1 MNRIAQFTSMKPWIY
16 TLSIVIISL
25 YSSVAQNKDSI
36 IQKLLDNDLIKQN
49 EIYKLEELFHD
60 RSTDKKIIYI
70 YYLFQEE
77 HKKSTGHY
85 FEPNRSKSY
94 LSIDSLTQK
103 KQSQVNSILNEL
115 ILQLK
120 KVEILNEKWYTEIKS
135 SIAANEYSNYF
146 QFIGELESI
155 LAFEELLQPEKLK
168 AFAEKLRNVDIV
180 ESEFEHLIDDID
192 AGKISDLLFFLNYCK
207 YAIII
212 RANEDTIEDENYLQ
226 EIHNKTATL
235 FPDLAFTD
243 FNLKFEVDSSNIS
256 NGYILKQLIVSLK
269 NNGKIYKHK
278 STSSL
283 INVNNY
289 ELNQYKLERHKY
301 FKIFNKILRDRQ
313 SPYRLHEIVDFV
325 MDSSY
330 FETFGIIAL
339 TEDQASFLE
348 ENNEYFLI
356 QSEDYFNVL
365 STIQIE
371 TLISNFEKN
380 GLFSKL
386 SDAQIKKT
394 TQDVLELEITEP
406 NDLLLA
412 FPHISFTLP
421 TYIQTFT
428 NPFTEIIT
436 QLAKLSNLEFNPSNV
451 IDSLD
456 ITKQFTF
463 AVNFNFGNIE
473 YKTHCIIENGIIDL
487 TFIDIINEIAIEN
500 KLKGQFYKL
509 KPNTEGTPII
519 YLTLEQYINLR
530 TENLLTFLD
539 N

>member
-1 MNRIAQFTSMKPWIY
+1 MTSMKPWIY
-16 TLSIVIISL
+16 TLSLVFITLNSSL
-25 YSSVAQNKDSI
+25 AQHKDPI

-49 EIYKLEELFHD
+49 EIYKLEELFYD
-60 RSTDKKIIYI
+60 RGKDKKLIYI

-77 HKKSTGHY
+77 HKKSTGQY
-85 FEPNRSKSY
+85 FDTNRPRSY
-94 LSIDSLTQK
+94 FSTDSLTQK
-103 KQSQVNSILNEL
+103 EQSQFNSILNAL

-120 KVEILNEKWYTEIKS
+120 IIEILNDKLYTEIKS
-135 SIAANEYSNYF
+135 SIAANEYSNYA
-146 QFIGELESI
+146 QFIAELESI
-155 LAFEELLQPEKLK
+155 LALEELLQPVQLK

-180 ESEFEHLIDDID
+180 ESEFEHLNDDID

-212 RANEDTIEDENYLQ
+212 RANEDTNEDANYLQ
-226 EIHNKTATL
+226 EIHNKTSTL
-235 FPDLAFTD
+235 LPELAFTD
-243 FNLKFEVDSSNIS
+243 FNLEFEVDSSNIA
-256 NGYILKQLIVSLK
+256 NGYILKQPIVSLK
-269 NNGKIYKHK
+269 SNGKIYKHK

-283 INVNNY
+283 INLNNY
-289 ELNQYKLERHKY
+289 KLNQYKLERHNY
-301 FKIFNKILRDRQ
+301 FKIFNKILRDNQ

-325 MDSSY
+325 MDSSSY
-330 FETFGIIAL
+330 EEFGIIAL
-339 TEDQASFLE
+339 TEDQASFIE
-348 ENNEYFLI
+348 ENNEYLLI
-356 QSEDYFNVL
+356 QTEDYH
-365 STIQIE
+365 QILTNSQLE
-371 TLISNFEKN
+371 SLISIFEKN

-386 SDAQIKKT
+386 SDDQIKKT
-394 TQDVLELEITEP
+394 TDEVLEMEITDP

-463 AVNFNFGNIE
+463 AVNFNVGKIE
-473 YKTHCIIENGIIDL
+473 YKTHCNIENGIIDL
-487 TFIDIINEIAIEN
+487 IFINIINEIAIEN

-509 KPNTEGTPII
+509 KSNNEGTPII
-519 YLTLEQYINLR
+519 YLTQEQYMNLK
-530 TENLLTFLD
+530 TENLLTFME